1 MQHERLAASRTRD
14 HLGGPGENVAVTS
27 RNRIMTKR
35 AWWMEKSLG
44 TVNARG
50 YAALLPFVTATVVLA
65 GSALFGAH

>member
-1 MQHERLAASRTRD
+1 
-14 HLGGPGENVAVTS
+14 
-27 RNRIMTKR
+27 MTKR